1 MHEKG
6 SNAMEDDWSKNSQYE
21 NNAKEHKP
29 DLKVDLYFP
38 EKLSSE
44 VLESYLVKRNIAK
57 KDQVQTKENLVDLFR
72 KHITPL
78 PQRKYPSDSKTK
90 SYDQIKQGVKTIS
103 LEKRKDSSRFVSI
116 TFVKRNIEIDSV

>member
-1 MHEKG
+1 
-6 SNAMEDDWSKNSQYE
+6 MEDDWSKNSQYE

-90 SYDQIKQGVKTIS
+90 SYDQIKQGVKTK
-103 LEKRKDSSRFVSI
+103 EKRKDSSRFVSI